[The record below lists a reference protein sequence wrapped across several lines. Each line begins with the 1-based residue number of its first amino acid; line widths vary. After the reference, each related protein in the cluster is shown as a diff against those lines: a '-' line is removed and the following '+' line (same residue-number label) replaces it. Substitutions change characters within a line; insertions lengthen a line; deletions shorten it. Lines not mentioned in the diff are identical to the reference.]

1 MLLGSN
7 YYNEEEVWIWR
18 LECYAFKGMFVTVW
32 FLFLKLIIVLLIGL
46 ILL

>member
-7 YYNEEEVWIWR
+7 YYNEEEDWIWW
-18 LECYAFKGMFVTVW
+18 LENYAFEGMFVTVW

-46 ILL
+46 IFL